1 VNAAKEQA
9 LVSSGTCI
17 MARHALRGATWWAL
31 PCSRDRHQRVAERC
45 DAEVF

>member
-1 VNAAKEQA
+1 VEAAKDEA

-31 PCSRDRHQRVAERC
+31 TCSRDRRQRVAGRC
-45 DAEVF
+45 DAEVS